1 MAKQAIIV
9 PLKAKTRQTHILFS
23 C

>member
-9 PLKAKTRQTHILFS
+9 PLKAKTRQTHILCS